1 MLDYT
6 EPNIKSKGPLEP
18 RRAVIPMDEETFE
31 RITAAKAKEKGLE
44 RIQLLD
50 EDSSIPDAAAKD
62 EGKVQKDST
71 VQRKPSVKKSKK
83 AEPAPAEEKSTTR
96 RTPKHEFRIIK
107 SEDDGKRSSF
117 VMTISLPDEVSTAR

>member
-1 MLDYT
+1 
-6 EPNIKSKGPLEP
+6 
-18 RRAVIPMDEETFE
+18 MDEETFE

-50 EDSSIPDAAAKD
+50 DDSSVPDVAAKD
-62 EGKVQKDST
+62 EGKGKKEST
-71 VQRKPSVKKSKK
+71 VQRKPSVKKLKK
-83 AEPAPAEEKSTTR
+83 AEPTATEEKSPSR

-117 VMTISLPDEVSTAR
+117 VMTISLPDEVSI